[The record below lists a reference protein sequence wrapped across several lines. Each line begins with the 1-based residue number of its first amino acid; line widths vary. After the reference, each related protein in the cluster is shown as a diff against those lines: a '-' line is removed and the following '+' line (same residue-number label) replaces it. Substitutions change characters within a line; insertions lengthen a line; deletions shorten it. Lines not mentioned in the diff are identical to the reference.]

1 MNSNNQLLKPI
12 LQVAQSSTDYSK
24 MNNMSGANNS
34 NSYNKIAANL
44 FTNQLQSQQQQQQ
57 QQQQQLQQQQQQQY
71 LYSSPQIIQKKILQQ
86 QSDSSRQAQNFLYE
100 SVDYK
105 IATQSSAQ
113 NSPFHIQPINSYQ
126 TATMSQ
132 SNNGGGRNQSPYSG
146 NNSYVF
152 SNNNNTSSQQQN
164 INQNL
169 LFDKTVSLMKQSSN
183 NQQNIQI
190 SATPSISNIN
200 YLNSSMNQDQA
211 KCHSATSIHFE
222 LRDLQQER
230 FQVKMMSNYQGTEE
244 NSPMQARIADRFNLH
259 KQRDVSKGRQNSED
273 QNKKIHQSIN
283 ELEGEWNKL
292 KQIHNLDNR
301 NQSPFNSSLNNSA
314 LNIAKTNNLQAGQQ
328 RLSDQLNRD
337 QWNTQVS
344 DNCSVHDQSYD
355 NTIKTQGSIKS
366 LTSSCKRIRTQGD
379 STNNGSNNSLKQI
392 VHTPSR
398 KQKDQSASSIKK
410 TQIINK
416 SIPLTKINLDQMR
429 TNSYS
434 SRSQGEQVTQYIIKK
449 DSRQNSSQISN
460 RNSLNN
466 SNSLISTNTNN
477 PNSNHV
483 QNKSPISRNSSS
495 DEFAAPKS
503 PDTTFLKIQEKY
515 QNVHK
520 QKTGSK
526 HQDSSNQS
534 INLQQNQQNNSQY
547 QVYNNQQQ
555 LSINYSQNMLN
566 INQLNQEPSSNNN
579 QQYQKNSFSDLSVS
593 PYQSQIMSHHSS
605 NMIGSNTLH
614 QYPSAISQSS
624 AYQTNQIPPVQQPS
638 SNPLPLKRYSS
649 LQNDLANNFNNQSN
663 NITNNSQDQSDIFHF
678 NTQASGASPFNS
690 NNIINNQ
697 LKSPASYRSSNQQS
711 ISIQQNSNTPQYNN
725 SISNNYDTN
734 NNNNSALRQLNQ
746 NTIKSNEQ
754 RNQISQIPP
763 SMQTIN
769 QLQTAQSMNYLITQN
784 YAANNPSTKVQNAYQ
799 ISKSGQQSN
808 RQSEQSQLQQQFG
821 ENQNRILQQTTS
833 PGGFSDALSQV
844 NQKNQI
850 LNSKEKQIIQPV
862 RASPVKKMI
871 SDVRPQQQSQQSPKQ
886 NGLVKGIQGNNCYSN
901 NNNNSL
907 GTYSSSNSYNLSYTP
922 QMNTSSQQNAYQLS
936 GKKDMTQIIMN
947 KIKKMN
953 VARISL
959 NEEDDLLFQST
970 DAESYHNLTNGYN
983 KNYIYTKAKASN
995 KMVDMK
1001 NMNGNSN
1008 NNNDYLQSL
1017 QSQEIDHIQK
1027 TIQQQ
1032 QMKSKQDYIYQLSDN
1047 QANDV
1052 EIFSTNS
1059 QAMHLADTVSPLS
1072 APCQIQQMNNDPT
1085 KMSYKTNIL
1094 SNQKYFIT
1102 NEGNDKTIPQK
1113 SQEEVYRDL
1122 MMYKQKSNISPVKQS
1137 QISQNQLENNAA
1149 ISSFLNSNGQQTKES
1164 FIQTQAQKPYIISQN
1179 NLQLT
1184 PINQKKISS
1193 NTNYSQKLLD
1203 SIQKHSRIHKEN
1215 QQNIYSNIQKI

>member
-12 LQVAQSSTDYSK
+12 LHVAQSSTDYSK
-24 MNNMSGANNS
+24 MNNMSGTNNS
-34 NSYNKIAANL
+34 NSYHKIAANL
-44 FTNQLQSQQQQQQ
+44 FTNQLQSQQLQ
-57 QQQQQLQQQQQQQY
+57 QQQQQQQY
-71 LYSSPQIIQKKILQQ
+71 LYSSPQTIQKKILQQ
-86 QSDSSRQAQNFLYE
+86 QSDSSRQPQNFLYE

-126 TATMSQ
+126 TATQSQ

-146 NNSYVF
+146 NNSYLF

-183 NQQNIQI
+183 NQQNMQI

-200 YLNSSMNQDQA
+200 YLNSSMNQGQA

-230 FQVKMMSNYQGTEE
+230 FQVKMMSNYSGTEE

-301 NQSPFNSSLNNSA
+301 SQSPFNNSLNNSA

-434 SRSQGEQVTQYIIKK
+434 SRSQGEQVTQYAVKK

-477 PNSNHV
+477 QNSNHV
-483 QNKSPISRNSSS
+483 QNKSPISRNSSQ

-520 QKTGSK
+520 QKNGSK

-534 INLQQNQQNNSQY
+534 INLSQNQQNNSQY

-555 LSINYSQNMLN
+555 LSNNYTQNMLN
-566 INQLNQEPSSNNN
+566 LNQLNQESNNN
-579 QQYQKNSFSDLSVS
+579 NNNNQHYQKNSFSDLSVS

-614 QYPSAISQSS
+614 QYPSVISQSS
-624 AYQTNQIPPVQQPS
+624 AYQTNQIPSVQQPS
-638 SNPLPLKRYSS
+638 SYPLPLKRYSS

-663 NITNNSQDQSDIFHF
+663 TVANNSQDQSDIFHF
-678 NTQASGASPFNS
+678 NTQASGASPFNNNN

-711 ISIQQNSNTPQYNN
+711 ISIPQNSNNPQYNN
-725 SISNNYDTN
+725 NISNNYDSN
-734 NNNNSALRQLNQ
+734 NSHNSALRQLHQ
-746 NTIKSNEQ
+746 NTLKSNEQ
-754 RNQISQIPP
+754 RTQINVVPP

-769 QLQTAQSMNYLITQN
+769 QLQSAQSMNYLITQN
-784 YAANNPSTKVQNAYQ
+784 YAVSNASAKVSNAYQ

-821 ENQNRILQQTTS
+821 DQNRILQQTTS

-844 NQKNQI
+844 NQKHQI
-850 LNSKEKQIIQPV
+850 HNPKEKQIIQPV

-871 SDVRPQQQSQQSPKQ
+871 SDVKPQQQFQQSPKQ
-886 NGLVKGIQGNNCYSN
+886 NGLVKGIQGSNCYNNNISN

-907 GTYSSSNSYNLSYTP
+907 GAYSSSNNYNLSYTP
-922 QMNTSSQQNAYQLS
+922 QMSTSSQQNAYQIS

-970 DAESYHNLTNGYN
+970 DAESYSNLTNASN
-983 KNYIYTKAKASN
+983 KNYINAKGKANN
-995 KMVDMK
+995 KMIDMK
-1001 NMNGNSN
+1001 NMNGNS

-1047 QANDV
+1047 QANNV

-1059 QAMHLADTVSPLS
+1059 QITHLADTVSPRS
-1072 APCQIQQMNNDPT
+1072 VPSQNQQISNDPN
-1085 KMSYKTNIL
+1085 KMPYKTNIL
-1094 SNQKYFIT
+1094 SSQKYFMT
-1102 NEGNDKTIPQK
+1102 NEGNDKNIPQK

-1122 MMYKQKSNISPVKQS
+1122 MIYKQKSNISPVKQS
-1137 QISQNQLENNAA
+1137 QISQNQLENNTAM
-1149 ISSFLNSNGQQTKES
+1149 SSFLNSNGQQAKES
-1164 FIQTQAQKPYIISQN
+1164 FIQSQAQKPYIISQN

-1184 PINQKKISS
+1184 PINQKKVSS

>member
-1 MNSNNQLLKPI
+1 MNTNNQLLKPI
-12 LQVAQSSTDYSK
+12 LHVAQSSSDYSK
-24 MNNMSGANNS
+24 INNMSGANNS
-34 NSYNKIAANL
+34 NSYHKIAANL

-57 QQQQQLQQQQQQQY
+57 LQQQQQQQQY
-71 LYSSPQIIQKKILQQ
+71 LYSSPQTIQKKILQQ
-86 QSDSSRQAQNFLYE
+86 QSDSSRQPQNFLYE

-126 TATMSQ
+126 AGALSQ
-132 SNNGGGRNQSPYSG
+132 SNNGGCRNQSPYSG
-146 NNSYVF
+146 NNSYLF

-169 LFDKTVSLMKQSSN
+169 LFDKTASLMKQNSS
-183 NQQNIQI
+183 NQQNMQI

-200 YLNSSMNQDQA
+200 YLNSSMNQGQA

-230 FQVKMMSNYQGTEE
+230 FQVKMMTNYSGTEE

-301 NQSPFNSSLNNSA
+301 SQSPFNNSLNNSA

-434 SRSQGEQVTQYIIKK
+434 SRSQGEQVTQYIVKK

-483 QNKSPISRNSSS
+483 QNKSPISRNSSQ

-534 INLQQNQQNNSQY
+534 INLSQNQQNNSQY

-555 LSINYSQNMLN
+555 LSTNYSQNMLN
-566 INQLNQEPSSNNN
+566 LNQQNQETNANSN

-614 QYPSAISQSS
+614 QYPSIISQSS
-624 AYQTNQIPPVQQPS
+624 AYQANQAPQVQQPS
-638 SNPLPLKRYSS
+638 SYPLPLKRYSS
-649 LQNDLANNFNNQSN
+649 LQNDLTNNFNNQNN
-663 NITNNSQDQSDIFHF
+663 NIYINNSQDQSDIFHF
-678 NTQASGASPFNS
+678 NTQASGASPFNN

-725 SISNNYDTN
+725 NISNNYDSN
-734 NNNNSALRQLNQ
+734 NGNNSALRQLHQ
-746 NTIKSNEQ
+746 NTIKINEQ
-754 RNQISQIPP
+754 TNQINQVPH

-769 QLQTAQSMNYLITQN
+769 QLQNAQSMNYLITQN
-784 YAANNPSTKVQNAYQ
+784 YAANNPSTRVSNAYQ
-799 ISKSGQQSN
+799 ISKSGQHSN
-808 RQSEQSQLQQQFG
+808 RQSEQSQIQQQFG
-821 ENQNRILQQTTS
+821 ENQNRILQQTAS
-833 PGGFSDALSQV
+833 PPGGFSDALSQV

-850 LNSKEKQIIQPV
+850 PNSKEKSIIQPV

-871 SDVRPQQQSQQSPKQ
+871 SDVKPQYQSQQSPKQ
-886 NGLVKGIQGNNCYSN
+886 NGLVKGIQGSNCYSN

-907 GTYSSSNSYNLSYTP
+907 GTYSSNTYNLSYTP
-922 QMNTSSQQNAYQLS
+922 QMNASSQQNAYQIS

-959 NEEDDLLFQST
+959 NEDDDLLFQST
-970 DAESYHNLTNGYN
+970 DAESYSNLTNGSN
-983 KNYIYTKAKASN
+983 KNYINAKGKANS

-1001 NMNGNSN
+1001 SMNGNN

-1017 QSQEIDHIQK
+1017 QIQEIDHIQK

-1047 QANDV
+1047 QANNIEV
-1052 EIFSTNS
+1052 FSTNS
-1059 QAMHLADTVSPLS
+1059 QAMHLTDTVSPRS
-1072 APCQIQQMNNDPT
+1072 VPSQIQQMTNDPT
-1085 KMSYKTNIL
+1085 KISYKTNIL

-1102 NEGNDKTIPQK
+1102 NEANDKNIPQK

-1122 MMYKQKSNISPVKQS
+1122 MMYKQKSNISPVKQN
-1137 QISQNQLENNAA
+1137 QISQNQLENNTAT
-1149 ISSFLNSNGQQTKES
+1149 SSFLNSNGQQVKES
-1164 FIQTQAQKPYIISQN
+1164 FIQSQTQKPYIISQN

-1184 PINQKKISS
+1184 PINQKKVSS